1 MTIMALG
8 AAAVVTACAPDP
20 GGGPPAGGRPGAGAL
35 PAQDT
40 SVFQRIYYTR
50 VATAMKS
57 DPTRSAATLAL
68 LPPGTAVKAIYRQ
81 GGWLRADTATIN
93 LGWVALADLQTSPPP
108 RAGAARLAPTPGR
121 RAAGTPRRTGE
132 AAVVRRSPSARGAW
146 IGTVAEGTLVS
157 VVRRRDGWAAIEL
170 GDGRLGW
177 IAARAIGEPAA
188 PARDAVPRTPRRTEP
203 KRAPKRAPRVVEPK
217 VTPAPAASPP
227 EADIVVDV
235 LETNPGAAVPGDGA
249 AAVPGE

>member
-1 MTIMALG
+1 VLAEI
-8 AAAVVTACAPDP
+8 
-20 GGGPPAGGRPGAGAL
+20 AGEVY
-35 PAQDT
+35 
-40 SVFQRIYYTR
+40 SVEVRR
-50 VATAMKS
+50 
-57 DPTRSAATLAL
+57 DLHE
-68 LPPGTAVKAIYRQ
+68 
-81 GGWLRADTATIN
+81 RAKRN
-93 LGWVALADLQTSPPP
+93 LGYENVHL
-108 RAGAARLAPTPGR
+108 RH
-121 RAAGTPRRTGE
+121 
-132 AAVVRRSPSARGAW
+132 
-146 IGTVAEGTLVS
+146 
-157 VVRRRDGWAAIEL
+157 